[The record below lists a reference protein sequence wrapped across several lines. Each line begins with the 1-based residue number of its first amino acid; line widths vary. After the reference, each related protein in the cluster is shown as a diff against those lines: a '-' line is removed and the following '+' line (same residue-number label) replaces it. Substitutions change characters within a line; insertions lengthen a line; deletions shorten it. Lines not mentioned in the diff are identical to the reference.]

1 MVFSV
6 CFDLIFKNTK
16 IKNSKPRET
25 TDDICNTIFLCD
37 KEKVKK
43 SD

>member
-6 CFDLIFKNTK
+6 CFDLVFKNSI
-16 IKNSKPRET
+16 IKKSKPRET
-25 TDDICNTIFLCD
+25 TDDICRTFFLRD
-37 KEKVKK
+37 KGKVKK